1 MPGAALVT
9 GGGKRIGRTLCLRLA
24 DAGYDIAVHY
34 GRSEEEAA
42 EVCERVRKRGRR
54 CEIFQADL
62 SDRNETGALLSRVK
76 AGMPGLRVL
85 VNSASIFEKSDF
97 LETEDDLLD
106 RHWEINIRAPF
117 MLTRDFARLFGQG
130 CVVNILDTKINR
142 ILIRYFAYSLTKK
155 ALADFTRMAAKE
167 LAPSIRVNGV
177 ALGLI
182 LPSAS
187 MSKEEFENLGRR
199 IPLQRTG
206 DPDLIADA
214 VIFLVAHPFI
224 TGEILNVDGGEH
236 LM

>member
-24 DAGYDIAVHY
+24 DTGYDIAVHY

-42 EVCERVRKRGRR
+42 EVCERVRERGRR
-54 CEIFQADL
+54 CDIFQADL
-62 SDRNETGALLSRVK
+62 SDRHETGTLISRVK
-76 AGMPGLRVL
+76 ADMPDLQVL
-85 VNSASIFEKSDF
+85 VNSASIFERSPF
-97 LETEDDLLD
+97 LETEDQLLD
-106 RHWEINIRAPF
+106 RQWEINFRAPF
-117 MLTRDFARLFGQG
+117 MLTRDFARLCGQG
-130 CVVNILDTKINR
+130 CVVNLLDTKINR
-142 ILIRYFAYSLTKK
+142 VLTRYFAYSLTKK

-177 ALGLI
+177 APGLI

-187 MSKEEFENLGRR
+187 MSKEEFEDLGSRL
-199 IPLQRTG
+199 PLKRTG
-206 DPDLIADA
+206 HPDFIADA
-214 VIFLVAHPFI
+214 VEFLVTHPFI

>member
-24 DAGYDIAVHY
+24 DSGYDIAVHY

-42 EVCERVRKRGRR
+42 EVSEQVRKRGRK

-62 SDRNETGALLSRVK
+62 SSRHQAGTLISRVRES
-76 AGMPGLRVL
+76 MPNLRVL

-97 LETEDDLLD
+97 LETEDNLLD
-106 RHWEINIRAPF
+106 RHWEINFRAPF
-117 MLTRDFARLFGQG
+117 MLTRDFARLCGQG
-130 CVVNILDTKINR
+130 SVVNILDTKINR
-142 ILIRYFAYSLTKK
+142 VLIRYFAYSLTKK
-155 ALADFTRMAAKE
+155 ALADFTRMAAKA

-177 ALGLI
+177 APGLI

-187 MSKEEFENLGRR
+187 MSKEEFEDLGRR

-214 VIFLVAHPFI
+214 VTFLVAHPFI
-224 TGEILNVDGGEH
+224 TGEILTVDGGEH